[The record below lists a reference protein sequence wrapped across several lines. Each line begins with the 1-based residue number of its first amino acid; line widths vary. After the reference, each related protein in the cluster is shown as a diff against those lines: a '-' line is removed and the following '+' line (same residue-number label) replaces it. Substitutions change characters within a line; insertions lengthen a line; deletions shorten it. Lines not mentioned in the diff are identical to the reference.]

1 MPSVNSE
8 SFRDNRP
15 ERVPD
20 NRKDSIA
27 QKKSVLSD
35 DIYTGAVQYEEEDEG
50 EDIIESREPAR
61 VKRPSQVQHSEP
73 IARNAENTRYYQ
85 EIPASRKTPV
95 MEDDTDDSNQEEDDY
110 TLDLRSR
117 MAKVR
122 EQEKIAEQKRKE
134 EEKKKQESM
143 LEKQI
148 SQEVGDT
155 KKRAKIITVYSAKGG
170 VGKTTLCGMLIQYL
184 CEKGKGPILAVDADA
199 NSNLNEVLGVK
210 VETTLGDVREE
221 IARAELAKENPI
233 PTGMSKADYAEMRFE
248 DALVEDDDFDLLVM
262 GRTQGKGCY
271 CYVNGLLQTQL
282 AKYQNNYPYIVVDNE
297 AGMEHISRGVLP
309 SMQTAILVSDCSRR
323 GVQAVGRIA
332 ELIKECDMHPDTV
345 GLIINRAPKGE
356 LNKGIQEEIANQ
368 GLTLLGVVP
377 QDETVYEYD
386 CEGRP
391 TSTLPEDNPVK
402 TALRAIV
409 DNLKL

>member
-1 MPSVNSE
+1 MPY
-8 SFRDNRP
+8 
-15 ERVPD
+15 
-20 NRKDSIA
+20 SIA
-27 QKKSVLSD
+27 VA
-35 DIYTGAVQYEEEDEG
+35 G
-50 EDIIESREPAR
+50 
-61 VKRPSQVQHSEP
+61 
-73 IARNAENTRYYQ
+73 
-85 EIPASRKTPV
+85 
-95 MEDDTDDSNQEEDDY
+95 
-110 TLDLRSR
+110 
-117 MAKVR
+117 
-122 EQEKIAEQKRKE
+122 
-134 EEKKKQESM
+134 
-143 LEKQI
+143 
-148 SQEVGDT
+148 
-155 KKRAKIITVYSAKGG
+155 KGG
-170 VGKTTLCGMLIQYL
+170 VGKTTLTGMMIQRL
-184 CEKGKGPILAVDADA
+184 AEQKKGPILAVDADA
-199 NSNLNEVLGVK
+199 NSNLNEVLGVE
-210 VETTLGDVREE
+210 VEMTLGDIRDELSN
-221 IARAELAKENPI
+221 AELSNESPI
-233 PTGMSKADYAEMRFE
+233 PKGMSKQDYTEFKF
-248 DALVEDDDFDLLVM
+248 DSALVEEDDYDLLVM
-262 GRTQGKGCY
+262 GHTQGKGCY
-271 CYVNGLLQTQL
+271 CFVNGLLSAQV
-282 AKYQNNYPYIVVDNE
+282 AKRAQNYNYVVVDNE